1 MHQDATLATEVG
13 LGPGDIVLYGA
24 HLPPQKRAQHPHF
37 LAHVYCGQ
45 TVARLSNCCALVIVM
60 LLWTFFSEINFMMM
74 INGHRLGEVTSFC
87 RYRDDMIA
95 C

>member
-1 MHQDATLATEVG
+1 M
-13 LGPGDIVLYGA
+13 LYGA
-24 HLPPQKRAQHPHF
+24 QLPLPHGKGHNTAHF

-45 TVARLSNCCALVIVM
+45 TVAYLSNCCALAIVM
-60 LLWTFFSEINFMMM
+60 HLWTFFPEINFMMM